1 MRLDSGRLKKRAD
14 ELGVTPDQLA
24 DAVAATGRTE
34 SDALKA
40 AKNWLAGRDHPRCR
54 RADVERMAEVL
65 GVGPKDIA
73 SFTSEI
79 RHHRGS
85 SRKARLV
92 TDLIRGKDS
101 DDAQNLL
108 QFSTKRAATN
118 VRKALMAALTEAE
131 ESGADTTRCVV
142 TEARVDEG
150 PHIKRF
156 RPKDRG
162 RAHAILK
169 RTSHITVSV
178 QERG

>member
-1 MRLDSGRLKKRAD
+1 MRLDSARLKKRSD
-14 ELGVTPDQLA
+14 ELGVTPEQLA
-24 DAVAATGRTE
+24 DAVAATGRSE
-34 SDALKA
+34 KDSVKA
-40 AKNWLAGRDHPRCR
+40 VNNWLDGRDHPRCR
-54 RADVERMAEVL
+54 KADVERMAEVL
-65 GVGPKDIA
+65 GVAPKDIA
-73 SFTSEI
+73 AFTSEV

-85 SRKARLV
+85 PRKARLV
-92 TDLIRGKDS
+92 ADLIRGKHS

-162 RAHAILK
+162 RAHPILK